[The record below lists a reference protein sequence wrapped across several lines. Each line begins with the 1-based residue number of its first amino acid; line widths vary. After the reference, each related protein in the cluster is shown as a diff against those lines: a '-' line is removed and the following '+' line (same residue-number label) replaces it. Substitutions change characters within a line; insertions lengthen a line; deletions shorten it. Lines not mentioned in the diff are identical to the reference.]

1 MPWSGSKTIPTSIAI
16 RRFLIAGLGG
26 KGSSRFNTFISLA
39 NKAFNVLRRHVSTFT
54 SLLLPLTSD
63 YGYFGGSSGTLD
75 SKQLLEHMYWRYLP
89 GTHDDEASAIFL
101 EN

>member
-1 MPWSGSKTIPTSIAI
+1 MFYDTTSVH
-16 RRFLIAGLGG
+16 LHLCY
-26 KGSSRFNTFISLA
+26 
-39 NKAFNVLRRHVSTFT
+39 
-54 SLLLPLTSD
+54 PLTSD

>member
-1 MPWSGSKTIPTSIAI
+1 MPWWDPKPFQPAL
-16 RRFLIAGLGG
+16 RLDDFLIAGLGG
-26 KGSSRFNTFISLA
+26 KVRVASILYSLA

-54 SLLLPLTSD
+54 SLLLPLTS

-89 GTHDDEASAIFL
+89 GT
-101 EN
+101 